1 MKAKK
6 LILGLT
12 IVITMG
18 LGVTAYAATTDGL
31 ANYNHQRAGY
41 NQGTGAGLGR
51 VTGMRGYDY
60 VETVLKDK
68 LGITDAEIT
77 AAFDAGKTMYDLA
90 KEKGMTEDEFKPA
103 LLEERNKAVD
113 KAVAAGT
120 ITKAEGDSIK
130 ETLKNNMDT
139 CTGIPGQGRS
149 YVGTGRGA
157 GKGEGRN
164 SNGTGQGLGN
174 GSGRGHM
181 SGDGMRGLG
190 NCYLNDT
197 VE

>member
-12 IVITMG
+12 MAITMG
-18 LGVTAYAATTDGL
+18 LGVTAYAASTDSL
-31 ANYNHQRAGY
+31 TNYNHQRAGY

-51 VTGMRGYDY
+51 ATGMRGYDY
-60 VETVLKDK
+60 VETILKDK

-90 KEKGMTEDEFKPA
+90 KEKGMTEDEFKTA
-103 LLEERNKAVD
+103 LLEERNKAID

-120 ITKAEGDSIK
+120 ITIAEGDSIK
-130 ETLKNNMDT
+130 ETLKINMDT
-139 CTGIPGQGRS
+139 CTGIPGQGRNS
-149 YVGTGRGA
+149 VGTGRGA
-157 GKGEGRN
+157 GKGD
-164 SNGTGQGLGN
+164 GTGQGFGN
-174 GSGRGHM
+174 GAGRGHM